1 MKIYIL
7 CLFIGLSLSQQEFSF
22 DNMSKKWKD
31 YKLGNQED
39 FQIMV
44 LEYIANLD
52 PSQKVDNIKLHFWM
66 IRSLYS
72 DGKIEEA
79 IENYNDLMKEIEE
92 KTLFHEPY
100 RDQMQQ
106 CKNSKCI
113 CDDMRKYDP
122 NHNENLDLMSP
133 ESLKEH
139 FANVWIVI
147 GRDGKTIHPP
157 EFRPD
162 DFIGNSK
169 IGKHIHQPSTPV
181 NVNYGSQDNPK
192 DVRFAILPKPFKTSN
207 LSACND
213 FDCQLHQRAK
223 WKRIGIIRDRYWNKE
238 ESKIRKLEELDELDF
253 TDTLKVGGQVI
264 SKNGKYQYAQLVVL
278 ENNNTSNTYF
288 PIFDDNNENDIINF
302 HRLYVF
308 NERNKY
314 SRYSFKII
322 KGEQDIEDFGSVS
335 AFDDVDLDNDYFVY
349 IKWQDGSA
357 ENGGWFLSNFIDKNQ
372 FTLAIP
378 NEYSKNYNIVINNKS
393 YNTISQDQFSGGM
406 KIVLDPDEENLLK
419 YDDWDFDENLF
430 KDSPDLINKDGKILL
445 DTDLIEIRPSD
456 FNNDDGIFDIKIEK
470 EIDEMEESE
479 NKKSSRL
486 IWYTV
491 ISSFVISAI
500 K

>member
-169 IGKHIHQPSTPV
+169 IGKHIVLVPIAFVSEHSETLV
-181 NVNYGSQDNPK
+181 ELDIEYKKLAKDNGCKQYTRVPALGINEDFIK
-192 DVRFAILPKPFKTSN
+192 AMSELIIKKEEYKF
-207 LSACND
+207 ND
-213 FDCQLHQRAK
+213 QLHPPK
-223 WKRIGIIRDRYWNKE
+223 TKC
-238 ESKIRKLEELDELDF
+238 
-253 TDTLKVGGQVI
+253 
-264 SKNGKYQYAQLVVL
+264 
-278 ENNNTSNTYF
+278 
-288 PIFDDNNENDIINF
+288 PPNF
-302 HRLYVF
+302 
-308 NERNKY
+308 
-314 SRYSFKII
+314 
-322 KGEQDIEDFGSVS
+322 
-335 AFDDVDLDNDYFVY
+335 
-349 IKWQDGSA
+349 
-357 ENGGWFLSNFIDKNQ
+357 
-372 FTLAIP
+372 
-378 NEYSKNYNIVINNKS
+378 
-393 YNTISQDQFSGGM
+393 
-406 KIVLDPDEENLLK
+406 
-419 YDDWDFDENLF
+419 
-430 KDSPDLINKDGKILL
+430 
-445 DTDLIEIRPSD
+445 
-456 FNNDDGIFDIKIEK
+456 
-470 EIDEMEESE
+470 
-479 NKKSSRL
+479 KKCL
-486 IWYTV
+486 CLNP
-491 ISSFVISAI
+491 F
-500 K
+500 